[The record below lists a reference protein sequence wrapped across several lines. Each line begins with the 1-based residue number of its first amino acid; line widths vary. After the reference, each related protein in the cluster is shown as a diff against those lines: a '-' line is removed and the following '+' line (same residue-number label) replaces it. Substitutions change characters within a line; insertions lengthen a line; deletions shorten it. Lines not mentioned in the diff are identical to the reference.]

1 MLVVMGFLFLAV
13 AYANYRWGGG
23 VFVADPKKAR
33 WGRWPVAIVVGALG
47 AFFVVAG
54 VSTFF

>member
-13 AYANYRWGGG
+13 AYANYRWAG

-33 WGRWPVAIVVGALG
+33 WGRWPGAIVAGAVG